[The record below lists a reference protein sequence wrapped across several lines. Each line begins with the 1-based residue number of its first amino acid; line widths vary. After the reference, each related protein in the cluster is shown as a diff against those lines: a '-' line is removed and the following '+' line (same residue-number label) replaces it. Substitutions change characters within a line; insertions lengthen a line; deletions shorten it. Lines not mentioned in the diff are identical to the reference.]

1 MKIFYLIL
9 TILFAFF
16 IVTFSQFNAAPVTIK
31 YYYVQDIVV
40 PAYMLIFVALLVGVI
55 ITGLLGVVE
64 RFRLNR
70 TISRLNKTVRDLRK
84 ELRDHEAPPMIEE
97 RKKTPE
103 PSPSP

>member
-9 TILFAFF
+9 TILLAFF
-16 IVTFSQFNAAPVTIK
+16 LYSFSRFNEQDVTIK
-31 YYYVQDIVV
+31 YYFMQDIVI
-40 PAYMLIFVALLVGVI
+40 PAYMLIFAALLAGVI

-84 ELRDHEAPPMIEE
+84 ELRENEAPPMIEE
-97 RKKTPE
+97 RKK
-103 PSPSP
+103 PSNP

>member
-16 IVTFSQFNAAPVTIK
+16 IVTFSQFNSSLVTIK
-31 YYYVQDIVV
+31 YYYIQDIIV
-40 PAYMLIFVALLVGVI
+40 PAYMLIFAALLVGVI
-55 ITGLLGVVE
+55 ITGLLGVME

-84 ELRDHEAPPMIEE
+84 ELRDLEAPPIIEE
-97 RKKTPE
+97 RKKISNPI
-103 PSPSP
+103 S

>member
-1 MKIFYLIL
+1 MKVFYLIL

-16 IVTFSQFNAAPVTIK
+16 IVTFSQFNAAPVTIR

-70 TISRLNKTVRDLRK
+70 SISRLNKTIRDLRK
-84 ELRDHEAPPMIEE
+84 ELRDNEAPPMLED
-97 RKKTPE
+97 RKKAANPP
-103 PSPSP
+103 PS

>member
-16 IVTFSQFNAAPVTIK
+16 IVTFSQFNAEPVTIK
-31 YYYVQDIVV
+31 YYYVHDIVV

-70 TISRLNKTVRDLRK
+70 TISRLNKTIRDLRK
-84 ELRDHEAPPMIEE
+84 ELRDNEAPPMIED
-97 RKKTPE
+97 RKKASIPP
-103 PSPSP
+103 PS

>member
-16 IVTFSQFNAAPVTIK
+16 IVTFSRFNEQSVTIK
-31 YYYVQDIVV
+31 YYYIQDIVV
-40 PAYMLIFVALLVGVI
+40 PAYMLIFVALLVGVV

-70 TISRLNKTVRDLRK
+70 TISRLNKTIRDLRK
-84 ELRDHEAPPMIEE
+84 ELRDSEAPPIIDE
-97 RKKTPE
+97 RKKAPPAPTP
-103 PSPSP
+103 

>member
-1 MKIFYLIL
+1 MKVFYLIL

-16 IVTFSQFNAAPVTIK
+16 IVTFSKFNEQLVTIK
-31 YYYVQDIVV
+31 YYYLQDIVV
-40 PAYMLIFVALLVGVI
+40 PAYMLIFIALLVGVI

-84 ELRDHEAPPMIEE
+84 ELRDSEAPPIIED
-97 RKKTPE
+97 RKKLSN
-103 PSPSP
+103 PSS